1 MRVPTPNE
9 NNMDNGWQCT
19 RCQSQLSRNQNK
31 TERDFRRFG
40 MHSPPGMRWSGHSDN
55 SFSYAIRWNRMIVL
69 ASKTQA
75 APRVTR
81 IGIYGLGHGVWGA
94 GRGHPPSARR
104 WWWWCWTWWPAGRA
118 SPHPPPSHPSPLAAG
133 AAPRPRS
140 TRCSA
145 TACPAL
151 RHRQRDTEGPTTWY
165 IHDKGSYSLMIT
177 LFWKIITL
185 FLIKKK

>member
-19 RCQSQLSRNQNK
+19 RCQSQLSRNRNK
-31 TERDFRRFG
+31 TERDFRRFS

-81 IGIYGLGHGVWGA
+81 IGIYGLGHRAGRGVWGTGRWSRGAVTHPLHA
-94 GRGHPPSARR
+94 GDDDGAGLGGRPAVPLPTLPPLAPVPSQLAQRRVRDRLAVQRPHAQLWDIDSAIRKDRRRGTYTTRGHI
-104 WWWWCWTWWPAGRA
+104 
-118 SPHPPPSHPSPLAAG
+118 
-133 AAPRPRS
+133 
-140 TRCSA
+140 
-145 TACPAL
+145 AL
-151 RHRQRDTEGPTTWY
+151 W
-165 IHDKGSYSLMIT
+165 
-177 LFWKIITL
+177 
-185 FLIKKK
+185 